1 MLLDGGLRLRHPN
14 LLLLPLPLANI
25 TLSFRERA
33 RSALTVD
40 GRERREGGSTWDL
53 CACYLAEHKAALSRW
68 DLEHIWNRLSNLQCV
83 SRPYSLGRRFLLTSA
98 SQIHFA
104 SEINLKSC
112 TWRCS
117 SISPFSLVLLK
128 TWIQHYPTTLR
139 TLVFEPLMTTY
150 CKVDHFIVMAVFTL
164 AQLILQLIHWYFTV
178 GHFALNAICWTASP
192 IWIQGAHL
200 VKFLCLSLNELVSPQ
215 NYKNAILTVTQCQ
228 RDIISKDRSLN
239 CTAGCR

>member
-164 AQLILQLIHWYFTV
+164 AQLILVNSLILHRWTFCIKCNLLNSFTHMNSRSTFSKV
-178 GHFALNAICWTASP
+178 SLPFFE
-192 IWIQGAHL
+192 WIGIPTKL
-200 VKFLCLSLNELVSPQ
+200 
-215 NYKNAILTVTQCQ
+215 
-228 RDIISKDRSLN
+228 
-239 CTAGCR
+239 